1 MTDTQ
6 RLYVG
11 IGISRYSDRAFAEL
25 PKAEEDVGRLGD
37 HLDQHRGYRVE
48 TIPNPTED
56 EARSA
61 LKRYLKT
68 NALPPGSTLVLL
80 WAGHG
85 EMAPEALHLIAS
97 DTERGSAPNLT
108 PESLAS
114 FVARCGATQA
124 LLLLDTCFSGT
135 GVFDA
140 HRVVDQVRRE
150 GADERAWFGVLAST
164 LDFAR
169 ARDGVFIDGAPTM
182 RACAAMT

>member
-124 LLLLDTCFSGT
+124 LLLLDTCFSGNGHGSVCWPPRWTSRGHET
-135 GVFDA
+135 GCSSIGSCTCWRKGLSIPPCK
-140 HRVVDQVRRE
+140 H
-150 GADERAWFGVLAST
+150 
-164 LDFAR
+164 
-169 ARDGVFIDGAPTM
+169 DGAPTM